1 MVDITIPRDY
11 ELDWDDI
18 AIDDGTITLKAPK
31 YSYVL
36 ETFDGSQEIAGQVES
51 IRYSPEV
58 NSAPSLTIDIP
69 PTDEV
74 DGVTFLGGE
83 LTVYVDGGFLFDGDV
98 VAIDTAE
105 KEGESYSIKARS
117 KGKQIDGE
125 IVDERPQ
132 NVILQDFMAKII
144 DKFNEYDAEAVDIAN
159 TADEDLTNV
168 LEVSDIIRRPDGTFG
183 TVRYNNVGDNASDV
197 DIIYVKATV
206 DDSLDISIMS
216 ASTVLYDQTVTT
228 LEFGQYG
235 TWFSLFPEIAS
246 TDSYDIEFELNGSGT
261 ILYDW
266 ISLTEDKV
274 RREVLPFETDTIDE
288 NLVLQDASTDAEFN
302 EVFFPE

>member
-11 ELDWDDI
+11 ELDWDDL
-18 AIDDGTITLKAPK
+18 AIDDGTVTLQAPT
-31 YSYVL
+31 YGYHL
-36 ETFDGSQEIAGQVES
+36 QNFDGTEEIAGNIDS

-58 NSAPSLTIDIP
+58 NSAPSITIDIP
-69 PTDEV
+69 PRETI
-74 DGVTFLGGE
+74 DGVTYLGGE
-83 LTVYVDGGFLFDGDV
+83 LTVYVDGEFLFDGDV
-98 VAIDTAE
+98 VVIDTAE

-159 TADEDLTNV
+159 TADEDLTNIV
-168 LEVSDIIRRPDGTFG
+168 EVSDIIRRPDGTSG
-183 TVRYNNVGDNASDV
+183 TVRYNNVGDDASEI

-206 DDSLDISIMS
+206 GDSLDISIES
-216 ASTVLYDQTVTT
+216 ASSVLYNQTVTE

-235 TWFSLFPEIAS
+235 TWFPVFPDISS

-274 RREVLPFETDTIDE
+274 KREVLPFDTEIVDQ
-288 NLVLQDASTDAEFN
+288 NLVVQNATTNAEFS
-302 EVFFPE
+302 EVFEI